1 MREAIERHLS
11 LSDRREVTA
20 MYIVYA
26 KGVCCGVRCGT
37 PYGNVDCGTTLSAVR
52 LVCMGLLNAVMSYGK
67 ARMLGN
73 ILRRGL
79 GGKVSTGLM
88 VTYLAKKAFDYYRTK
103 KAIRT
108 H

>member
-1 MREAIERHLS
+1 
-11 LSDRREVTA
+11 
-20 MYIVYA
+20 
-26 KGVCCGVRCGT
+26 
-37 PYGNVDCGTTLSAVR
+37 
-52 LVCMGLLNAVMSYGK
+52 MGLLNAVMSYGK

-88 VTYLAKKAFDYYRTK
+88 VAYLGKKAFDYYRTK